1 MEAGLRI
8 SECLNLRKSDICL
21 ESNQLKVA
29 NGKGEKAVH
38 DTVWKTAVFSVYQ
51 ANEAYKVI
59 YSFGLSEKEIN
70 GIILSTLQMEIKA
83 KKGW

>member
-1 MEAGLRI
+1 MWEGRSA
-8 SECLNLRKSDICL
+8 SASPDQAC
-21 ESNQLKVA
+21 Q

-70 GIILSTLQMEIKA
+70 GIKLSTLQMEIKA